1 MVAVSDLNDLLD
13 VVDADN
19 FVGYASSGQELPY
32 TCLRPLAYGHE
43 FDDMALDGQPF
54 AWDQQYSVYC
64 AAASV
69 EAAHNLALAVMATL
83 QGARVGD
90 TTLDTS
96 MGYTGA
102 QVEGHYESQVT
113 VQLHQGDIS

>member
-1 MVAVSDLNDLLD
+1 MVTLGEINDLLD

-19 FVGYASSGQELPY
+19 FIGYAASGQALPY
-32 TCLRPLAYGHE
+32 TCLRPLNIGHDL
-43 FDDMALDGQPF
+43 DDMALDGHPF
-54 AWDQQYSVYC
+54 AWDNQISVYC

-69 EAAHNLALAVMATL
+69 EAAHNLGLAVMATL
-83 QGARVGD
+83 QAARVGD

-113 VQLHQGDIS
+113 VQLHQGEIS